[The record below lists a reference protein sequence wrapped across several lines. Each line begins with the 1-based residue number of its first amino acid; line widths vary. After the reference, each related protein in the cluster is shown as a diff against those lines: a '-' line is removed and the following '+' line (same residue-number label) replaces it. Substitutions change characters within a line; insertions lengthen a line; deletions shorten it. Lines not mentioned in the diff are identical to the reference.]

1 MAHFALLA
9 PEAGG
14 HIYPIGSLAA
24 ELRRR
29 GHQTT
34 LVALAA
40 AAPLAE
46 KLDLPLRE
54 LRESAKPPR
63 PSRAA
68 AIASRPLGLNWAANL
83 RARFVWKSELVLDQA
98 PAIIRDLQA
107 DAVIVDQTIL
117 AGGSVAESL
126 SLPFATVCSALMWN
140 EEPQVPPHFTGWGF
154 SGGNWAR
161 YRNRIGYAAW
171 EAYMRA
177 TVRTINRYRGQWGLP
192 TLRRST
198 QTISPYLQLSQL
210 CPEFDFPRRELASTC
225 HYVGPL
231 AMARPPRQD
240 DFPWDRLDGR
250 PLIFASLGTVP
261 SVSNFPVYQKIAK
274 ACSGLD
280 AQLVLSLG
288 KWGNKAGD
296 ARARLG
302 RLAGDPIVVDFAPQL
317 ALLQKAS
324 LLITHAGQN
333 TTLEALHFGVPMVAL
348 PRSADQPAMAARLE
362 HAGVALRGS
371 FWKSTPEG
379 LRKLVNRVL
388 TEPHF
393 RQRADEL
400 RQALSQTGGAAH
412 AADLIEAMLRTGKP
426 ITNARTSNNDR
437 SPRNDLHIPS

>member
-14 HIYPIGSLAA
+14 HIYPMGSLAA

-34 LVALAA
+34 LIALAA

-54 LRESAKPPR
+54 LRDSAKPPR
-63 PSRAA
+63 PARAV

-83 RARFVWKSELVLDQA
+83 RARFLWKSELVLDQA
-98 PAIIRDLQA
+98 PTIIRDLQA

-117 AGGSVAESL
+117 AGGSVADSL
-126 SLPFATVCSALMWN
+126 GLPFATVCSALMWN
-140 EEPQVPPHFTGWGF
+140 EEPQVPPHFTGWGY
-154 SGGNWAR
+154 SDGNWDR

-177 TVRTINRYRGQWGLP
+177 TVRTINRYRSRWGLP
-192 TLRRST
+192 TFRRST

-210 CPEFDFPRRELASTC
+210 CAELDFPRRELAASC

-240 DFPWDRLDGR
+240 DFPWDRLDDR

-261 SVSNFPVYQKIAK
+261 SVSNLPVYQTIAK

-288 KWGNKAGD
+288 KWGDKAGD

-333 TTLEALHFGVPMVAL
+333 TTLEAIHFGVPMVAL

-371 FWKSTPEG
+371 FRNSHPEA
-379 LRKLVNRVL
+379 LRKLVSRVL

-393 RQRADEL
+393 REQANAL
-400 RQALSQTGGAAH
+400 RQALGRAGGAAR
-412 AADLIEAMLRTGKP
+412 AADLIEAMPRTGKP
-426 ITNARTSNNDR
+426 VTNDRASINARTSSSDR
-437 SPRNDLHIPS
+437 PIPS

>member
-14 HIYPIGSLAA
+14 HIYPMGSLAA

-34 LVALAA
+34 LIALAA

-54 LRESAKPPR
+54 LRDSAKPPR
-63 PSRAA
+63 PSRAV

-83 RARFVWKSELVLDQA
+83 RARFLWKSELILDQG
-98 PAIIRDLQA
+98 PTILRDLQA

-117 AGGSVAESL
+117 AGGSVADSL
-126 SLPFATVCSALMWN
+126 GLPFATVCSALMWN
-140 EEPQVPPHFTGWGF
+140 EEPQVPPHFTGWGY
-154 SGGNWAR
+154 SDGKWGR

-177 TVRTINRYRGQWGLP
+177 TVGAINRYRSGWGLS
-192 TLRRST
+192 TFRRST
-198 QTISPYLQLSQL
+198 RTISPYLQLSQL
-210 CPEFDFPRRELASTC
+210 CPELDFPRQELASSC

-261 SVSNFPVYQKIAK
+261 SVANFPVYQKIAK

-288 KWGNKAGD
+288 KWGDKAGD

-302 RLAGDPIVVDFAPQL
+302 QLAGDPIVVDFAPQL

-371 FWKSTPEG
+371 FWNSTPEA
-379 LRKLVNRVL
+379 LRQLVNRVL
-388 TEPHF
+388 SEPHF
-393 RQRADEL
+393 RERANQL
-400 RQALSQTGGAAH
+400 RQALGRTGGASH
-412 AADLIEAMLRTGKP
+412 AADLIEAMPRTGKP
-426 ITNARTSNNDR
+426 ITNDRTKNDDR
-437 SPRNDLHIPS
+437 SSRNDLHTPS